1 MRSLFLLALGA
12 AMVAGKDLGTPC
24 PPETCK
30 GCKGGCV
37 KGSLFECLVNP
48 CDANPCK
55 PGRKCVPNYCNGC
68 NACCVKCDI
77 PKDWT
82 VVSQDPAECA
92 LIRYKCL
99 PDQEGWSDKC
109 GCGCKPVELQIC
121 TQDVMQCPDGTYVSR
136 DPANNCQFRACPTSP
151 STI

>member
-1 MRSLFLLALGA
+1 MRTFVFVAVCAAL
-12 AMVAGKDLGTPC
+12 VAGSFAQPC
-24 PPETCK
+24 APGKCK
-30 GCKGGCV
+30 GCTGGCV
-37 KGSLFECLVNP
+37 QGSEVRCLADP
-48 CDANPCK
+48 CEVDPCGPHK
-55 PGRKCVPNYCNGC
+55 KCVANYCNGC